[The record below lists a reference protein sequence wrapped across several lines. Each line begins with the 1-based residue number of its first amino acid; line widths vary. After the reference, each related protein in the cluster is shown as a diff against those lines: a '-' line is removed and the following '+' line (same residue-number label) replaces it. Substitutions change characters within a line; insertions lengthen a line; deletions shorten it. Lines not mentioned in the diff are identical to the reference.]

1 MNRVLGLSLAA
12 LLAVGVLV
20 AIVTSYVLG
29 HHTPAA
35 NIVTVRGVI
44 GSEKQPYFQDADVIK
59 VFHDHGYDVQVD
71 VAGSRQIA
79 TTVDL
84 SKYDFAF
91 PAGVPQANK
100 IKADHKAKATYSPFY
115 TPMAIATFKPIVDLL
130 TQAGV
135 VTNQGGAYLFDVNA
149 YLKLVAV
156 NKRWTDLPNSATLY
170 PAGKSILITSTDVR
184 TSNSAAMYLALA
196 SYVANGNNVVQDP
209 QQARSI
215 LPIVSPLFLRQGL
228 TETSSE
234 VPFNDYLSIG
244 IGKSPMVMIYEAQFV
259 ARETAKD
266 GSITAQNVLMYP
278 SPTVLSK
285 HTLVP
290 LTSRGDAIGQL
301 LLNDPQLQKLAVKYG
316 FRTSDPTAFKNYLDS
331 KQVPQPPQLINV
343 IEPPAYDP
351 LEAMISGIES
361 QMNLLK
367 TQGG

>member
-20 AIVTSYVLG
+20 AIVASYALG
-29 HHTPAA
+29 HRSPAA
-35 NIVTVRGVI
+35 SLVTVRGVI
-44 GSEKQPYFQDADVIK
+44 GSEKQPYFQDPDVIR
-59 VFHDHGYDVQVD
+59 VFHNNGYDVQVD

-91 PAGVPQANK
+91 PAGVPQATK
-100 IKADHKAKATYSPFY
+100 IKNDHKAKATYSPFY
-115 TPMAIATFKPIVDLL
+115 TPMAVASFKPIVDLL

-135 VTNQGGAYLFDVNA
+135 VTNQGGAYLLDVNG
-149 YLKLVAV
+149 YLKLVAQ
-156 NKRWTDLPNSATLY
+156 NKRWTDLPNNTSY

-196 SYVANGNNVVQDP
+196 SYVANGNNVVQDA
-209 QQARSI
+209 QQAQAV
-215 LPIVSPLFLRQGL
+215 LPAISPLFLRQGL

-259 ARETAKD
+259 ARQTAKD

-290 LTSRGDAIGQL
+290 LTAHGDAIGQL
-301 LLNDPQLQKLAVKYG
+301 LLSDSQLQKLAVKYG
-316 FRTSDPTAFKNYLDS
+316 FRTSDPAAFKNYLDS

-351 LEAMISGIES
+351 LEAMISGIQTE
-361 QMNLLK
+361 MALK
-367 TQGG
+367 QGG

>member
-20 AIVTSYVLG
+20 AIVASYVLG
-29 HHTPAA
+29 HHSPAA
-35 NIVTVRGVI
+35 TLVTVRGVI
-44 GSEKQPYFQDADVIK
+44 GSEKQPYFQDPGVIK

-100 IKADHKAKATYSPFY
+100 IKADHKARTTYSPFY
-115 TPMAIATFKPIVDLL
+115 TPMAIASFKVIADLL
-130 TQAGV
+130 MQPGVGV
-135 VTNQGGAYLFDVNA
+135 VTNQGGAYQFDVAKYMN
-149 YLKLVAV
+149 LVA
-156 NKRWTDLPNSATLY
+156 NNARWSDLKGNTTYST
-170 PAGKSILITSTDVR
+170 GKSILITSTDVR
-184 TSNSAAMYLALA
+184 TSNSAAMYLAIT
-196 SYVANGNNVVQDP
+196 SYVANSNNIVQDP
-209 QQARSI
+209 QQAQTV

-244 IGKSPMVMIYEAQFV
+244 IGKSPMVMIYEAQYV
-259 ARETAKD
+259 AKETAKD
-266 GSITAQNVLMYP
+266 GSLTDQNVLMYP

-290 LTSRGDAIGQL
+290 LTPHGDAIGQL

-316 FRTSDPTAFKNYLDS
+316 FRTSDPAAFKNYLDS

-351 LEAMISGIES
+351 LEAMISGIEKE
-361 QMNLLK
+361 MNLLK
-367 TQGG
+367 TGG